1 MKLEFNKTED
11 GNVAA
16 VILNGTE
23 QEKFSYI
30 KMIAALIDGQPIEC
44 EFGDGITP
52 EEQTQINALNPQN
65 ITDLQYDVGVLYDKL
80 RWHDMNEADGSEL

>member
-1 MKLEFNKTED
+1 MNMKLEFNKAED

-52 EEQTQINALNPQN
+52 EEQTQINALKDAIWNKIHPVDINGQSS
-65 ITDLQYDVGVLYDKL
+65 LF
-80 RWHDMNEADGSEL
+80 

>member
-44 EFGDGITP
+44 EFGDGITL
-52 EEQTQINALNPQN
+52 EEQTQINALKDAILNKIHPVDENGQAS
-65 ITDLQYDVGVLYDKL
+65 LF
-80 RWHDMNEADGSEL
+80 

>member
-1 MKLEFNKTED
+1 MKLGFNKADD
-11 GNVAA
+11 GNVFA

-30 KMIAALIDGQPIEC
+30 KMISALIEGQAIEC

-52 EEQTQINALNPQN
+52 EEQVQINALKDT
-65 ITDLQYDVGVLYDKL
+65 IRDKIHPIDENGQASL
-80 RWHDMNEADGSEL
+80 F

>member
-30 KMIAALIDGQPIEC
+30 KMIAALIDGQTIEC
-44 EFGDGITP
+44 EFGEGITQ
-52 EEQTQINALNPQN
+52 EEQNQINALKDAILSKIHP
-65 ITDLQYDVGVLYDKL
+65 VGETRQASLF
-80 RWHDMNEADGSEL
+80 

>member
-52 EEQTQINALNPQN
+52 EEQTQINALKDAILNKIHPV
-65 ITDLQYDVGVLYDKL
+65 DVNGQSSLF
-80 RWHDMNEADGSEL
+80 

>member
-1 MKLEFNKTED
+1 MKLEFNKAED

-52 EEQTQINALNPQN
+52 EEQTQINALKDAIWNKIHPVDINGQSS
-65 ITDLQYDVGVLYDKL
+65 LF
-80 RWHDMNEADGSEL
+80 

>member
-1 MKLEFNKTED
+1 MKLGFNKAED
-11 GNVAA
+11 SNVFA

-30 KMIAALIDGQPIEC
+30 KMISALIEGQTIEC

-52 EEQTQINALNPQN
+52 EEQAQIIALKDAIGNKIHPVDENGQTN
-65 ITDLQYDVGVLYDKL
+65 LF
-80 RWHDMNEADGSEL
+80 

>member
-16 VILNGTE
+16 IILNGTE

-30 KMIAALIDGQPIEC
+30 KMIAALIDGQLIEC

-52 EEQTQINALNPQN
+52 EEQTQINALKDAILNKIHPVDDNGQAS
-65 ITDLQYDVGVLYDKL
+65 LF
-80 RWHDMNEADGSEL
+80 

>member
-44 EFGDGITP
+44 EFGDDITP
-52 EEQTQINALNPQN
+52 EEQTQINALKDAILKKIHPVDENGQAS
-65 ITDLQYDVGVLYDKL
+65 LF
-80 RWHDMNEADGSEL
+80 

>member
-1 MKLEFNKTED
+1 MKLGFNKAED

-30 KMIAALIDGQPIEC
+30 KMIAALIEGQTIEC
-44 EFGDGITP
+44 EFGEGITL
-52 EEQTQINALNPQN
+52 EEQTQINALKDAILSKIHPIDNNGQSC
-65 ITDLQYDVGVLYDKL
+65 LF
-80 RWHDMNEADGSEL
+80 

>member
-16 VILNGTE
+16 DILNGTE

-52 EEQTQINALNPQN
+52 EEQTQINALKDAILNKIDPVDENGQAS
-65 ITDLQYDVGVLYDKL
+65 LF
-80 RWHDMNEADGSEL
+80 